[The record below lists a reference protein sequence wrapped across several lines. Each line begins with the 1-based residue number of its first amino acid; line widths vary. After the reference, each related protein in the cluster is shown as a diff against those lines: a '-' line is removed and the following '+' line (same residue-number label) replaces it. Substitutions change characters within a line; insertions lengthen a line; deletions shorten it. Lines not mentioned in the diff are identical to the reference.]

1 MKFDLSKMYEKLLS
15 WITTNGFKLVIGLI
29 LLYIGWKIINKVIKI
44 LANIMKS
51 RNVDPTFTSFAEAF
65 SEVSLKVLLV
75 ITLMS
80 YVGFDI
86 AGLAA
91 LIASAGLAVGL
102 ALQGSLSNFAG
113 GVIILLLRPFRVN
126 DFIEASGYSGTVERI
141 TVFYTHLVTPDNK
154 EILIPNGTLANGS
167 LINYSSKDTR
177 RVDLVFSV
185 GYDDDIIK
193 VKNVLWDII
202 NKNELILKT
211 PEAFVGISQHAASS
225 IDFTVRVWT
234 KQEDYWKVHFSLL
247 EEVKLRFDEENITIP
262 YPQMDV
268 TLTK

>member
-1 MKFDLSKMYEKLLS
+1 MKFDISELTNKFLA
-15 WITTNGFKLVIGLI
+15 WITTNGIKLVIGLV
-29 LLYIGWKIINKVIKI
+29 LLYLGWKLINKVVK
-44 LANIMKS
+44 LVVQVMRKRNI
-51 RNVDPTFTSFAEAF
+51 DATLTSFSEAF
-65 SEVSLKVLLV
+65 VDISLKILLV

-113 GVIILLLRPFRVN
+113 GVIILLLRPFRVG
-126 DFIEASGYSGTVERI
+126 DFIEAAGYTGTVEKI

-177 RVDLVFSV
+177 RVDLVFGV

-202 NKNELILKT
+202 NKNPLILKN
-211 PEAFVGISQHAASS
+211 PEAFVGISEHGASS
-225 IDFTVRVWT
+225 VNFTVRVWCN
-234 KQEDYWKVHFSLL
+234 KEDYWTIYFDLL
-247 EEVKLRFDEENITIP
+247 EQVKLRFDHEKISIP

-268 TLTK
+268 HLTK

>member
-1 MKFDLSKMYEKLLS
+1 MNFDITQMYEKLLT
-15 WITTNGFKLVIGLI
+15 WITTNGFKLLVSLI
-29 LLYIGWKIINKVIKI
+29 LLYIGWKLINKVIKL
-44 LANIMKS
+44 LANILRQ
-51 RNVDPTFTSFAEAF
+51 RNIDATLTSFMEAF
-65 SEVSLKVLLV
+65 TDISLKILLV

-113 GVIILLLRPFRVN
+113 GVIILLLRPFRVG
-126 DFIEASGYSGTVERI
+126 DFIEAVGYSGTVEKI
-141 TVFYTHLVTPDNK
+141 TVFYTHLATPDNK

-167 LINYSSKDTR
+167 LINYSAKDTR

-202 NKNELILKT
+202 NKNDLILKT

-225 IDFTVRVWT
+225 IDFTVRVWS
-234 KQEDYWKVHFSLL
+234 KQEDYWTIYFDLL
-247 EEVKLRFDEENITIP
+247 EQVKLRFDEENISIP

-268 TLTK
+268 HLNK

>member
-51 RNVDPTFTSFAEAF
+51 RNVDPTLTSFAEAF

-126 DFIEASGYSGTVERI
+126 DFIEASGYSGTVAA
-141 TVFYTHLVTPDNK
+141 LSLA
-154 EILIPNGTLANGS
+154 ILNT
-167 LINYSSKDTR
+167 KD
-177 RVDLVFSV
+177 
-185 GYDDDIIK
+185 I
-193 VKNVLWDII
+193 
-202 NKNELILKT
+202 
-211 PEAFVGISQHAASS
+211 
-225 IDFTVRVWT
+225 
-234 KQEDYWKVHFSLL
+234 
-247 EEVKLRFDEENITIP
+247 
-262 YPQMDV
+262 
-268 TLTK
+268 

>member
-1 MKFDLSKMYEKLLS
+1 
-15 WITTNGFKLVIGLI
+15 
-29 LLYIGWKIINKVIKI
+29 
-44 LANIMKS
+44 MKS
-51 RNVDPTFTSFAEAF
+51 RNVDPTLTSFAEAF

-141 TVFYTHLVTPDNK
+141 TVFYTHLVT
-154 EILIPNGTLANGS
+154 
-167 LINYSSKDTR
+167 
-177 RVDLVFSV
+177 SV

>member
-51 RNVDPTFTSFAEAF
+51 RNVDPTLTSFAEAF

-185 GYDDDIIK
+185 GYDDDI
-193 VKNVLWDII
+193 

>member
-1 MKFDLSKMYEKLLS
+1 MKFDISQMYEKLLS
-15 WITTNGFKLVIGLI
+15 WITTNGFKLIVGLV
-29 LLYIGWKIINKVIKI
+29 LLYIGWKLINRVIKI
-44 LANIMKS
+44 LANILKK
-51 RNVDPTFTSFAEAF
+51 RNVDPTLTSFAEAF
-65 SEVSLKVLLV
+65 SDISLKILLV

-91 LIASAGLAVGL
+91 LVASAGLAVGL
-102 ALQGSLSNFAG
+102 ALQGSLANFAG

-126 DFIEASGYSGTVERI
+126 DFIEASGYSGTVEKI

-185 GYDDDIIK
+185 GYDDNITK

-225 IDFTVRVWT
+225 INFTVRVWT
-234 KQEDYWKVHFSLL
+234 NQEDYWTVYFDLL

-262 YPQMDV
+262 YPKMD
-268 TLTK
+268 LNISK

>member
-1 MKFDLSKMYEKLLS
+1 MKFDLSNVYEKLLS
-15 WITTNGFKLVIGLI
+15 WITTHGFKLVIGLT
-29 LLYIGWKIINKVIKI
+29 LLYIGWKVINKVIKI
-44 LANIMKS
+44 LVGIMKK
-51 RNVDPTFTSFAEAF
+51 RNIDPTLTSFAEAF
-65 SEVSLKVLLV
+65 SEVSLKFLLV

-91 LIASAGLAVGL
+91 LVASAGLAVGL

-126 DFIEASGYSGTVERI
+126 DFIEASGYSGTVEKI

-167 LINYSSKDTR
+167 LINYSSKETR
-177 RVDLVFSV
+177 RVDLTFSV
-185 GYDDDIIK
+185 SYDDDIIK
-193 VKNVLWDII
+193 VKNVLFDII
-202 NKNELILKT
+202 NKNDLILKD
-211 PEAFVGISQHAASS
+211 PEPFVGISQHGASS
-225 IDFTVRVWT
+225 IDFTLRVWT

-247 EEVKLRFDEENITIP
+247 EEVKLRFDKEHITIP
-262 YPQMDV
+262 YPQMD
-268 TLTK
+268 LRINK

>member
-15 WITTNGFKLVIGLI
+15 WVTTNGFKLVIGLI

-51 RNVDPTFTSFAEAF
+51 RNVDPTLTSFAEAF

-154 EILIPNGTLANGS
+154 EILIP
-167 LINYSSKDTR
+167 KDTR

>member
-15 WITTNGFKLVIGLI
+15 WITTNGVKLVIGLI

-51 RNVDPTFTSFAEAF
+51 RNVDPTLTSFAEAF

-86 AGLAA
+86 
-91 LIASAGLAVGL
+91 AGLAVGL